1 MNRTRPIARAALLAA
16 ALALSLAG
24 CKRKEYYP
32 EAVPAPPPPGP
43 AAPPGMPAPPPGM
56 PPGGPAIA
64 QVPSAGH
71 IADLE
76 RAAALDPKSARA
88 WIDLGNAYFD
98 ARQPQRSVD
107 AYAKALAIEP
117 KNPDVLTDQGVMY
130 RELHQVDRAVEN
142 FEKASKLDP
151 GHVQSVFNLGVVWAM
166 DMKRSD
172 KAIEAWNRVIQMA
185 PGSPQA
191 AQARELI
198 ARLRAQGGQ

>member
-1 MNRTRPIARAALLAA
+1 MELHGTGGSAASIPLYAVQIAVAL
-16 ALALSLAG
+16 G
-24 CKRKEYYP
+24 
-32 EAVPAPPPPGP
+32 
-43 AAPPGMPAPPPGM
+43 
-56 PPGGPAIA
+56 
-64 QVPSAGH
+64 
-71 IADLE
+71 
-76 RAAALDPKSARA
+76 ARVA
-88 WIDLGNAYFD
+88 YHDGNEQRVAM
-98 ARQPQRSVD
+98 AR
-107 AYAKALAIEP
+107 ALAIEP